1 MQSIPKKNTRNQTL
15 EWFKLLAAVMIVYAH
30 VGLPGRPGKLI
41 DCLVRFSVPLFF
53 AISGYFSF
61 GVPAGK
67 LTKRLWHLVKLNLIA
82 AAAITAWD
90 CLFAFIQ
97 GRNPLETFI
106 AAIPTV
112 KQLGLWIF
120 VHVSPFGGHLW
131 YLAAAAAGYAVLT
144 AYAAFFGNERINYR
158 PLYIISAMLLCI
170 RFVAT
175 DMMVRIGLDIPYY
188 FLRDGWFYAVPMM
201 GIGLFLREYQQQI
214 LENYRLTTRRLM
226 IMLCFGIIHSLIQ
239 YVSLGPS
246 ELPLGAIVQMIAMML
261 LAVLHPRADFGS
273 ARLAKLITCF
283 GTVSTTIYIL
293 QFCAYDA
300 YAEFMFRYCKAF
312 LGPLEIWVR
321 PTIIA
326 TIAGMVGMLLVLFK
340 RLTKKT

>member
-1 MQSIPKKNTRNQTL
+1 MQSIPKKSTRNQTL
-15 EWFKLLAAVMIVYAH
+15 EWLKLLAAVMIVYVH
-30 VGLPGRPGKLI
+30 IGLPGKAGKLM

-61 GVPAGK
+61 GVPSGK
-67 LTKRLWHLVKLNLIA
+67 LFKRLWHIIKLNLLATA
-82 AAAITAWD
+82 ALTAWD
-90 CLFAFIQ
+90 CFFAAIQ
-97 GRNPLETFI
+97 RRNPLETLT

-112 KQLGLWIF
+112 KQLGLWVL

-158 PLYIISAMLLCI
+158 PLYIVSAALLAVRFAAADML
-170 RFVAT
+170 
-175 DMMVRIGLDIPYY
+175 MRIGIEIPYY

-214 LENYRLTTRRLM
+214 LDNYRLNTRRLLA
-226 IMLCFGIIHSLIQ
+226 MLFFGVALSLIQ

-246 ELPLGAIVQMIAMML
+246 ELPLGAIIQMIAMIL
-261 LAVLHPRADFGS
+261 LSILHPRADFGS
-273 ARLAKLITCF
+273 ERLAKLISCF

-326 TIAGMVGMLLVLFK
+326 TIAGMVGMLLILLK

>member
-30 VGLPGRPGKLI
+30 VGLPGRAGKLI

-53 AISGYFSF
+53 AVSGYFSF
-61 GVPAGK
+61 GVPAEK
-67 LTKRLWHLVKLNLIA
+67 LAKRLWHIVKLNLIA

-90 CLFAFIQ
+90 CLFALIQ
-97 GRNPLETFI
+97 GRSALDVLT
-106 AAIPTV
+106 AAIPTAR
-112 KQLGLWIF
+112 QLGLWLL

-144 AYAAFFGNERINYR
+144 AYAAFFGNERITYR
-158 PLYIISAMLLCI
+158 PLYIVSAVLLCI
-170 RFVAT
+170 RFAAT
-175 DMMVRIGLDIPYY
+175 DMMARIGLEIPYY
-188 FLRDGWFYAVPMM
+188 FLRDGWFYGVPMFSF
-201 GIGLFLREYQQQI
+201 GIFLREYQAHL
-214 LENYRLTTRRLM
+214 LETCRLTTRRLVL
-226 IMLCFGIIHSLIQ
+226 ILLFGIALSLIQ
-239 YVSLGPS
+239 YVSIGPS
-246 ELPLGAIVQMIAMML
+246 ELPLGAIIQVFAMIL
-261 LAVLHPRADFGS
+261 LCALHPRADFGS
-273 ARLAKLITCF
+273 ARLAKLIACF
-283 GTVSTTIYIL
+283 GTISTTIYIL